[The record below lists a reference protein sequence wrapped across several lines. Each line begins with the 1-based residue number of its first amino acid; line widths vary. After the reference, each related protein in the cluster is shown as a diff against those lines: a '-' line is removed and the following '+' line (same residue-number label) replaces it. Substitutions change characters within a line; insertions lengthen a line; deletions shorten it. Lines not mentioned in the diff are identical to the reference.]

1 MISSVSCIQTNS
13 CSPVNYLLKYVQD
26 YADLGI
32 NVSMLGAWNEP
43 DFNPVY
49 YASMLSDGYQAKDF
63 LELLYPA
70 AKKQFPHL
78 NIACCD
84 ATGARQ
90 ERTILYELEKAGGGD
105 YFDIA
110 TWHNYQSNPERP
122 FNSGGKP
129 NLQTEWADGSGGWNA
144 NWYVCCRLIASH
156 CLFFCTVLGIRAGS
170 LRKASNG

>member
-1 MISSVSCIQTNS
+1 M
-13 CSPVNYLLKYVQD
+13 PVNYLLKYVQD

-70 AKKQFPHL
+70 AKEQFPDL
-78 NIACCD
+78 KIACCD

-90 ERTILYELEKAGGGD
+90 ERTILYELQKAGGGD
-105 YFDIA
+105 LFDVA

-122 FNSGGKP
+122 FNTNKP

-144 NWYVCCRLIASH
+144 NW
-156 CLFFCTVLGIRAGS
+156 
-170 LRKASNG
+170 